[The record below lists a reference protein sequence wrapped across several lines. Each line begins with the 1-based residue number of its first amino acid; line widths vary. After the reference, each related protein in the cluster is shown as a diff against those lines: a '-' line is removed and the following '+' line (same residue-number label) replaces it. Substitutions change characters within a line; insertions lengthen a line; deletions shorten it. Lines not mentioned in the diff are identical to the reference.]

1 MAHTLFVRDG
11 EQLREASPQ
20 EVLDRA
26 ATLISQRFRP
36 GAPVLAKPE
45 LTRQYL
51 RHQIGA
57 LPYEVFGLLLLDTRH
72 RLLRSELLFRGTIAA
87 ASVHPREVAR
97 AVLDANAAA
106 VIFFHNHPSGL
117 AEPSNADEL
126 ITRRLLEA
134 LKLIDVRV
142 LDHLIIG
149 DGAIFSFVE
158 HGLL

>member
-1 MAHTLFVRDG
+1 MAHTLFIRDG
-11 EQLREASPQ
+11 EQLREASAQ

-26 ATLISQRFRP
+26 AALMAQRFRP
-36 GAPVLAKPE
+36 GAAVLDKPE
-45 LTRQYL
+45 RTRHYL
-51 RHQIGA
+51 RTQIGA

-72 RLLRSELLFRGTIAA
+72 RLIRSELLFRGTIAA
-87 ASVHPREVAR
+87 ATVHPREVVRVA
-97 AVLDANAAA
+97 LDANAAA

-126 ITRRLLEA
+126 ITRRLLDA
-134 LKLIDVRV
+134 LKLIDIRV
-142 LDHLIIG
+142 LDHLIVG

>member
-1 MAHTLFVRDG
+1 MAHTLFIRDG
-11 EQLREASPQ
+11 TELREASSQ

-26 ATLISQRFRP
+26 ATLMAQRFRP
-36 GAPVLAKPE
+36 GAAVLDKPE
-45 LTRQYL
+45 RTRQYL

-72 RLLRSELLFRGTIAA
+72 RLIRADLLFRGTIAA

-97 AVLDANAAA
+97 VVLDANAAA

-126 ITRRLLEA
+126 ITRRLLDA

-149 DGAIFSFVE
+149 DGAVFSFVE